1 MRQYR
6 PPATDEAGI
15 FGPELLQPIPAIFF
29 LYKLLMQSSSASFL
43 SYAWIPIVLWAALAQ
58 TARNAAQR
66 SLVAQAGTLGATLAR
81 FLYGLP
87 FAAAWVLALHALP
100 ATAAAVPPFHAAYFA
115 WLLLGALSQL
125 AATAFLLAAMKQ
137 RNFVVGVAYSKTDA
151 LQVAVFATL
160 FLHELP
166 GWVTLLAMGLAT
178 LGVVMLSLPRK
189 AIEAPAGGAR
199 AWAGLAALY
208 GLASGAGFALSAVG
222 YRGAALQLPGVS
234 PWLVGGWGVLLAQT
248 IQTLLLGGW
257 LALRSPG
264 ALRAMAVAW
273 RISVVAG
280 SAGALASIGWFTA
293 FALTSAAN
301 VRTLGMVEVVFSYL
315 VSRRL
320 LREKL
325 ASAEQA
331 GLVLVLTGVAALLFS

>member
-1 MRQYR
+1 M
-6 PPATDEAGI
+6 PAAAT
-15 FGPELLQPIPAIFF
+15 PF
-29 LYKLLMQSSSASFL
+29 LA
-43 SYAWIPIVLWAALAQ
+43 YAWIPIVVWAALAQ

-87 FAAAWVLALHALP
+87 FAAAWVLVLHALP
-100 ATAAAVPPFHAAYFA
+100 ATAAAVPSFHAAYGA
-115 WLLLGALSQL
+115 WLLLGAVSQL

-178 LGVVMLSLPRK
+178 AGVVLLSWPR
-189 AIEAPAGGAR
+189 AAAPAPDGVH

-222 YRGAALQLPGVS
+222 YRGAALQMPDVS
-234 PWLVGGWGVLLAQT
+234 PWLVGGWGVLWAQAL
-248 IQTLLLGGW
+248 QTLVLGGW
-257 LALRSPG
+257 LVLRNPA
-264 ALRAMAVAW
+264 ALRAMATAW
-273 RISVVAG
+273 RASVLAG
-280 SAGALASIGWFTA
+280 GMGALASVGWFTA

-315 VSRRL
+315 VSHRL

-325 ASAEQA
+325 TGAER
-331 GLVLVLTGVAALLFS
+331 GGLLLVLVGVAALLLA